1 VPPLKVYI
9 DVMRA
14 KFTPSPWPP
23 VVAAALMACPSGA
36 FAQAFAADY
45 GLAPPAGWAGQHG
58 FSAQGPRGLLVAP
71 AVQSDPHFVGAGL
84 SVAAG
89 RNWFAKVA
97 VGRSLAIGSA
107 PAGMPSRDGLSV
119 AGGYRW
125 SDGQALSL
133 QVTGARGGNRLGLS
147 VSYDWPRY
155 FVRLSRDSGLNP
167 APQENVRFS
176 AGMRF

>member
-1 VPPLKVYI
+1 
-9 DVMRA
+9 MRA
-14 KFTPSPWPP
+14 EFTPPAWPRL
-23 VVAAALMACPSGA
+23 VAAAVLGCPSGA

-45 GLAPPAGWAGQHG
+45 GLAPPAGWTARPGSG
-58 FSAQGPRGLLVAP
+58 LPGAPGLLVAP
-71 AVQSDPHFVGAGL
+71 LLVAQAVQSDPQFVGAGL

-89 RNWFAKVA
+89 RNWFAQVA
-97 VGRSLAIGSA
+97 AGRSLATASA
-107 PAGMPSRDGLSV
+107 TSGTSSRAALSL

-125 SDGQALSL
+125 LDGQALSL

-155 FVRLSRDSGLNP
+155 FVRLSWDSGLNP
-167 APQENVRFS
+167 VPPEHVRFS